1 MLILEARE
9 RGCNKYEIHS
19 ILKAKLRV
27 DVPSFSGIY
36 NVLRRAG
43 KNKLHQKMKEEKRRI
58 IKEKAGELG
67 HIDCHYLSKDLI
79 EGSKQ
84 RYYLVCVID
93 SCTRIAW
100 AEVVEDIKSL
110 TVMFATLR
118 CLNYIASD
126 YDIKFAELLTDN
138 GPEFGPR
145 GSQNKDSHPFE
156 RMLKEME
163 IKHRYTM
170 PYRPQTNGK
179 VERFWR
185 TINED
190 LIEGTSFA
198 SLDEF
203 KQELLQYLLYYNK
216 MRPHQALDGKTPL
229 LFADS
234 CQRIT

>member
-100 AEVVEDIKSL
+100 AEVAACCACCDFNKLIIASFKASNSSRFRVVIKSK
-110 TVMFATLR
+110 TLVK
-118 CLNYIASD
+118 LVFLPVSTF
-126 YDIKFAELLTDN
+126 DIFLFLIVLL
-138 GPEFGPR
+138 FH
-145 GSQNKDSHPFE
+145 QNK
-156 RMLKEME
+156 LYIE
-163 IKHRYTM
+163 I
-170 PYRPQTNGK
+170 
-179 VERFWR
+179 
-185 TINED
+185 
-190 LIEGTSFA
+190 
-198 SLDEF
+198 
-203 KQELLQYLLYYNK
+203 
-216 MRPHQALDGKTPL
+216 
-229 LFADS
+229 
-234 CQRIT
+234 